1 MPNFVKHVTIK
12 LMQSAIEILFIFPIL
27 LAITIYAYPNGQVLT
42 IIAGLVG
49 YYLVGILLS
58 RFLRNKS
65 NAIYAVLSLVIGIF
79 SLLIIGSFKSFS
91 FLHGIMASF
100 SIFRGIRINK
110 SNWMKQS
117 PIPVFNLLL
126 ATYFVFNVMFL
137 MSKSLYPY
145 VGLLNIAGLF
155 MIVVFL
161 SLCSL
166 EQLKGAFFKL
176 GSKSR
181 IPSTLLKFNIT
192 SLIIILVLIISLSRF
207 KPFWDSVIVLGKSV
221 VLVIYSFFSRLSFS
235 TDGNNVP
242 TEEIQMFGKKYSNDI
257 SILDVISNILR
268 VAVLIGFAI
277 LTIYVIFKFIYKI
290 AVWLSSKSEENRV
303 KENTLG
309 YVDEKELLLKSSSRY
324 RPNIKSFLHLFS
336 KEKSWKDLLT
346 NRDKVRFIYRQKVLS
361 FIKKDFG
368 FKNSLTPNELAKEVE
383 RLYKENIS
391 DLTSS
396 YNKARY
402 SYEDIEDSELNILIS
417 KQNKIMK

>member
-27 LAITIYAYPNGQVLT
+27 LALTIYAYPNGQVLT
-42 IIAGLVG
+42 VIAGLVG

-65 NAIYAVLSLVIGIF
+65 NAIYVVISSIIGITASF
-79 SLLIIGSFKSFS
+79 IIGSFESFS
-91 FLHGIMASF
+91 VIYAIMASF

-126 ATYFVFNVMFL
+126 ATYFVFNVLFL

-166 EQLKGAFFKL
+166 DQLKGAFFKL
-176 GSKSR
+176 GDKNH
-181 IPSTLLKFNIT
+181 IPSTILKFNIT
-192 SLIIILVLIISLSRF
+192 SLIIILVLIIALSRF
-207 KPFWDSVIVLGKSV
+207 KPFWNSVIVLAKSV
-221 VLVIYSFFSRLSFS
+221 VLVIYSFFSNLSFNTNGNVQ
-235 TDGNNVP
+235 TD
-242 TEEIQMFGKKYSNDI
+242 EIQMFGKKFSNNI
-257 SILDVISNILR
+257 SILEVISNILR
-268 VAVLIGFAI
+268 VAAIIGFAI
-277 LTIYVIFKFIYKI
+277 LTIYVIFKFIHKI
-290 AVWLSSKSEENRV
+290 AIWLSNKSEENIV

-309 YVDEKELLLKSSSRY
+309 YVDEREILLKSPSNY
-324 RPNIKSFLHLFS
+324 WPNVKSFLHLFS
-336 KEKSWKDLLT
+336 KERSWKDLLT

-361 FIKKDFG
+361 FIKKGFG
-368 FKNSLTPNELAKEVE
+368 FKNSLTPNELAKELE
-383 RLYKENIS
+383 RVYKEDVS

-402 SYEDIEDSELNILIS
+402 SCEDIEDIELEMLINRH
-417 KQNKIMK
+417 KR